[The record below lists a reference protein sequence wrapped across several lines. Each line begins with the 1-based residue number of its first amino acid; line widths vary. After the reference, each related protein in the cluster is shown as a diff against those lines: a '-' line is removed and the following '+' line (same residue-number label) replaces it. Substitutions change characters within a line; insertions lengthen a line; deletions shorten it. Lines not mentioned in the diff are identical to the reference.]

1 MKIFSACREQEC
13 NMTAGGP
20 GDLGGGGEGWQVPH
34 QVSALTFYRYDQP
47 IVDYCQ
53 AHQSLHLNMGFE
65 GTPQGLEGLEDLGSR
80 AGATVPAAPA
90 ASLANPRTT
99 PTATPAGEGPGPAF
113 PPAERSMLTF
123 GR

>member
-1 MKIFSACREQEC
+1 MR
-13 NMTAGGP
+13 
-20 GDLGGGGEGWQVPH
+20 QVPH

-65 GTPQGLEGLEDLGSR
+65 GPPQGLERLEDLGPR
-80 AGATVPAAPA
+80 DGGTIQTVAIPTGPA

-99 PTATPAGEGPGPAF
+99 PTATPSGGPRPRLPARRAVHANFRTLEPAGSTSANSGAMRG
-113 PPAERSMLTF
+113 RGLTDAA
-123 GR
+123 

>member
-1 MKIFSACREQEC
+1 M
-13 NMTAGGP
+13 
-20 GDLGGGGEGWQVPH
+20 VPH

-80 AGATVPAAPA
+80 DRGTVQTVAIPTGPA
-90 ASLANPRTT
+90 ASLTNPRTT
-99 PTATPAGEGPGPAF
+99 PTATPAGEGQGSTF
-113 PPAERSMLTF
+113 PPPERSMLTF